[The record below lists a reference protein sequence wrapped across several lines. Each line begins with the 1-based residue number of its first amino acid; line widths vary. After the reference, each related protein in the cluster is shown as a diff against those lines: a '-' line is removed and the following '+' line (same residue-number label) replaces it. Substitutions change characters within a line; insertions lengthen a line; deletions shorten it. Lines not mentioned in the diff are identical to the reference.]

1 MYFST
6 TFNKWKKKLC
16 PHFCLLKDWRW
27 HPVHPLSKIC
37 SMASTLL
44 QEFLATQSEPP
55 APPDPIIMQQ
65 LRPLQHNFYKMNFD
79 AATFSSSNSVGIGV
93 IVHDCARDVISALS
107 MPQSVAAVEA
117 LACRRVVK
125 FAAEI
130 GLPQVV
136 IEGDL
141 AVIINALTTDNGEQT
156 IYGNI
161 IEDICALISGFQLV
175 EYNHVPRACNLVA
188 DALAKKAST
197 VTSLQVWLEDTPF
210 NITPLVLRDVFV
222 VRDVH

>member
-1 MYFST
+1 
-6 TFNKWKKKLC
+6 
-16 PHFCLLKDWRW
+16 
-27 HPVHPLSKIC
+27 
-37 SMASTLL
+37 
-44 QEFLATQSEPP
+44 
-55 APPDPIIMQQ
+55 
-65 LRPLQHNFYKMNFD
+65 
-79 AATFSSSNSVGIGV
+79 
-93 IVHDCARDVISALS
+93 

-197 VTSLQVWLEDTPF
+197 VTSLQVWLEDTHS
-210 NITPLVLRDVFV
+210 ILPLLF
-222 VRDVH
+222 